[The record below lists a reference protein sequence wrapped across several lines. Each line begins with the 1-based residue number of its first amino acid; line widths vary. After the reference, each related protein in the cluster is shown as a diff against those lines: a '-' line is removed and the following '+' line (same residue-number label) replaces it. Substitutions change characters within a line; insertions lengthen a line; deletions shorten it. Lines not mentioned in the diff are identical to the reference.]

1 MKILRWMFLFI
12 FVLVVEVILSYVLI
26 EIATSKARS
35 RDDIGACI
43 AEKKAEFGIVKSLSV
58 YNFKSEEGFE
68 SNYEA
73 TFALKGGGVC
83 TSLVTRYDFEKL
95 KEGQKVK
102 AGEASPYY
110 FKIHGVRTQKELI
123 EKYIFLAMFQ
133 AIVLGCL
140 VLIFVVEHFIKI
152 VDKFENLTSWAV
164 GDPNGI
170 EPKTNISFISLGVI
184 CTTCFIF
191 SSLATI
197 GVAELL
203 KTTILFT
210 AFIIVFGLICLII
223 ISGFANIKYN
233 LRVLGFGSTI
243 VVLISSLFYLLFGL
257 DIGYMFKQ
265 LIEHI

>member
-123 EKYIFLAMFQ
+123 EKYIFLTKK
-133 AIVLGCL
+133 IRDT
-140 VLIFVVEHFIKI
+140 ISYEPWHFSRKQFFLNDYLRILCSGLTRHSQIK
-152 VDKFENLTSWAV
+152 
-164 GDPNGI
+164 
-170 EPKTNISFISLGVI
+170 
-184 CTTCFIF
+184 
-191 SSLATI
+191 
-197 GVAELL
+197 
-203 KTTILFT
+203 
-210 AFIIVFGLICLII
+210 
-223 ISGFANIKYN
+223 
-233 LRVLGFGSTI
+233 
-243 VVLISSLFYLLFGL
+243 
-257 DIGYMFKQ
+257 
-265 LIEHI
+265 